1 MIFLKKILL
10 PVIALLFIP
19 STLFCQNARGIEN
32 TVRYEGS
39 VSVGWSWAITLNLET
54 VHGVRFSGSNVFIG
68 GQAGLSFGIP
78 QGVGS
83 YVNVLPRWF
92 FPYSDKLDGYLS
104 LGVGWYNQAG
114 PYRGSSEP
122 PSVTAGRKNYAGG
135 VDLMPEFGLGF
146 KLRNGDAV
154 DLAIRCQFA
163 FGLYDAYKNARG
175 WLGAEYYPALMVG
188 YRF

>member
-10 PVIALLFIP
+10 PVVALLFIP

-83 YVNVLPRWF
+83 YVNVLQMV
-92 FPYSDKLDGYLS
+92 FPL
-104 LGVGWYNQAG
+104 Q
-114 PYRGSSEP
+114 
-122 PSVTAGRKNYAGG
+122 
-135 VDLMPEFGLGF
+135 
-146 KLRNGDAV
+146 
-154 DLAIRCQFA
+154 
-163 FGLYDAYKNARG
+163 
-175 WLGAEYYPALMVG
+175 
-188 YRF
+188 

>member
-10 PVIALLFIP
+10 PVVALLFIP

-92 FPYSDKLDGYLS
+92 FPYSDKLDGDLS
-104 LGVGWYNQAG
+104 LGVGWDNQAG

-146 KLRNGDAV
+146 KLRNGDAM
-154 DLAIRCQFA
+154 DLAVRCQFA
-163 FGLYDAYKNARG
+163 FGLYDAYKSARG

>member
-54 VHGVRFSGSNVFIG
+54 VHGVRFCGSNVFIG

-122 PSVTAGRKNYAGG
+122 PSVTAGRKNYAGMMLTRVQEDG
-135 VDLMPEFGLGF
+135 WE
-146 KLRNGDAV
+146 RST
-154 DLAIRCQFA
+154 IR
-163 FGLYDAYKNARG
+163 
-175 WLGAEYYPALMVG
+175 P
-188 YRF
+188 